1 MDDSSTV
8 TIHPRKEDSARTI
21 PNPLPTLLQT
31 PAGLALLELQGTIN
45 LPEAPEGRSD
55 DDDNNMTD
63 TAKASHTVPIGR
75 LDFPDYDPITGAES
89 TGWMRRVH
97 LYVGQHQRLTG
108 EVKKLPKPLAVVRR
122 KQQGPTQEASDETDL
137 EVVEVIYYKL
147 LFSQRPEPMTESS
160 F

>member
-1 MDDSSTV
+1 MDDETSTV
-8 TIHPRKEDSARTI
+8 TIHPRQEGAASTA
-21 PNPLPTLLQT
+21 PNPWPTLLQT

-45 LPEAPEGRSD
+45 LPEAPLGNDD
-55 DDDNNMTD
+55 DDDNITD
-63 TAKASHTVPIGR
+63 AAKPELTVPIGR
-75 LDFPDYDPITGAES
+75 LNFPDYDPIAGAES

-108 EVKKLPKPLAVVRR
+108 EVKKLPRPLAVVRR
-122 KQQGPTQEASDETDL
+122 KGTNETDL